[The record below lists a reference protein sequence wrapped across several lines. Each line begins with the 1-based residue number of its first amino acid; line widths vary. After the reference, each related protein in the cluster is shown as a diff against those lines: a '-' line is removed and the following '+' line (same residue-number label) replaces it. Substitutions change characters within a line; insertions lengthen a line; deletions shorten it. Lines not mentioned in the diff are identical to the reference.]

1 MTWLKDRGGNLI
13 NSEKLLSLYVS
24 ADPSDASHYVVRA
37 NVYDPDNPAGE
48 FTATFGDPAPSTMS
62 QADAQAC
69 LDKLAVLL
77 GAVDP
82 AKL

>member
-24 ADPSDASHYVVRA
+24 ADPADGSHYVVRA

-48 FTATFGDPAPSTMS
+48 FTATFGDQAPSMMTQE
-62 QADAQAC
+62 QAQGY
-69 LDKLAVLL
+69 LDKLAVVL
-77 GAVDP
+77 GVVDP
-82 AKL
+82 ALL